1 MKNLS
6 PLFLTLSLLAVV
18 AAGEAQRLPLQNHNL
33 MWYDRPAVLW
43 TEALPLGDGRLGAMM
58 FGNPLQEH
66 LQLNEET
73 IWAGNPNNNYNP
85 EAAEWIPRIRQLVF
99 EGRYREAQDLCTRY
113 VKSPTNQGMP
123 YQPFGDLLVNFNG
136 QLDYT
141 NYRRSLDLDSALA
154 VVEYD
159 VNDVHFRRECFT
171 SFADS
176 VVILHLTASRPGQLS
191 FTATCS
197 RRHHLAWH
205 DGRT

>member
-18 AAGEAQRLPLQNHNL
+18 AAGEAQRLQLQNHNL

-73 IWAGNPNNNYNP
+73 MWAGNPNNNYNP

-176 VVILHLTASRPGQLS
+176 VVILHLSASRPGQLS
-191 FTATCS
+191 FIMYS
-197 RRHHLAWH
+197 LHNFL
-205 DGRT
+205 

>member
-99 EGRYREAQDLCTRY
+99 EERYREAQDLCTRY

-141 NYRRSLDLDSALA
+141 NYRRSPFH
-154 VVEYD
+154 V
-159 VNDVHFRRECFT
+159 
-171 SFADS
+171 
-176 VVILHLTASRPGQLS
+176 Q
-191 FTATCS
+191 CS
-197 RRHHLAWH
+197 TL
-205 DGRT
+205 